1 MEELVKEFLKDN
13 KAEDLYEPLMDF
25 LVCNEQIR
33 WWIFRDVEKDYHR
46 EDVRNELIDMN
57 FEKTDDEI
65 EKITEYYEDEL
76 ANSEDWRYCL
86 RYAIERFKEE

>member
-1 MEELVKEFLKDN
+1 MEKLVKEFLKYN

-33 WWIFRDVEKDYHR
+33 WWIFRDVERDYHR
-46 EDVRNELIDMN
+46 EDVRNELITMN

-65 EKITEYYEDEL
+65 EQITAYYEDAL
-76 ANSEDWRYCL
+76 DNSEEWRYCL
-86 RYAIERFKEE
+86 QYAIERFKEE